1 MEGFLGR
8 TLVLRVDGESIS
20 DGTTFYEDIAFL
32 AAHQVRPIVVAPD
45 AEAAR
50 SVVRTMNRSSEMAV
64 GLSGADAGMIPA
76 ASQQS
81 LGSIQV
87 RLLTTLL
94 GAGYIP
100 VIEPTALGIA
110 GADVDVPADD
120 VASAIAKATAA
131 ARAIFFHESGGV
143 IDAET
148 ASLIDELTPAEA
160 LVIAESTILPLDLR
174 SAIRAAAQGV
184 RGGVDAAQ
192 IVDGRIAHAAIVEFL
207 TARHLGT
214 QVAGTVLVASMPRS
228 SL

>member
-1 MEGFLGR
+1 LEELLGR
-8 TLVLRVDGESIS
+8 TLVLRVNGESIS

-45 AEAAR
+45 AELAR
-50 SVVRTMNRSSEMAV
+50 SVVRTMNRTSEMAV

-76 ASQQS
+76 ASPEM
-81 LGSIQV
+81 LGSVQV
-87 RLLTTLL
+87 RLLTTLMS
-94 GAGYIP
+94 AGYVP
-100 VIEPTALGIA
+100 VIEPTAIGIA
-110 GADVDVPADD
+110 GGDVDVAADD

-131 ARAIFFHESGGV
+131 ARAIFFHESGGI
-143 IDAET
+143 IDALT

-160 LVIAESTILPLDLR
+160 LAIADSAELPDDLR

-192 IVDGRIAHAAIVEFL
+192 ILDGRIAHAAIVEFL

-214 QVAGTVLVASMPRS
+214 QVAGTVLIAAAPQ
-228 SL
+228 